1 MPMGQARGISRR
13 VLRLIFKDH
22 QSRAKLTWSLPRP
35 GRRLLDFFSKT
46 ISAQLESKA
55 APLQKTC
62 ICRKLRRRQDV
73 NSQVYWNPQPVQASN
88 EHVVL
93 SLTTVSNPG
102 GASMPK
108 LTSPL
113 DHIKIAAPCSA
124 DWDQMFSF
132 EDKRVRFCSQCNLNV
147 YNLSDMS
154 RQDAEALIN
163 KTEGRLCVRF
173 YRRADGSILTQ
184 NCPVGLKAI
193 KRRVAWVAQVVLGM
207 VLSFVSG
214 LGLYIFHLG
223 RKPYPL
229 LNIPSIYKKPSP
241 IIGAIRPVRYL
252 EKATIGKVM
261 IEPRQSDLGGRGKTG
276 RPDQGISQAA
286 PESSSAT

>member
-1 MPMGQARGISRR
+1 
-13 VLRLIFKDH
+13 
-22 QSRAKLTWSLPRP
+22 
-35 GRRLLDFFSKT
+35 
-46 ISAQLESKA
+46 
-55 APLQKTC
+55 
-62 ICRKLRRRQDV
+62 
-73 NSQVYWNPQPVQASN
+73 
-88 EHVVL
+88 
-93 SLTTVSNPG
+93 
-102 GASMPK
+102 MPK

-154 RQDAEALIN
+154 RQEAEVLIN

-184 NCPVGLKAI
+184 NCPVGLRAI
-193 KRRVAWVAQVVLGM
+193 KRRVSWAAQVVLGM

-223 RKPYPL
+223 RKSYPL
-229 LNIPSIYKKPSP
+229 LDNRTPFEERSVTTGMVASP
-241 IIGAIRPVRYL
+241 PRKQAPPRLGEVWIEHPQR
-252 EKATIGKVM
+252 EQESHSKAK
-261 IEPRQSDLGGRGKTG
+261 RQDRGV
-276 RPDQGISQAA
+276 SQAA
-286 PESSSAT
+286 PESSSATSPSPSRKNP

>member
-1 MPMGQARGISRR
+1 
-13 VLRLIFKDH
+13 
-22 QSRAKLTWSLPRP
+22 
-35 GRRLLDFFSKT
+35 
-46 ISAQLESKA
+46 
-55 APLQKTC
+55 
-62 ICRKLRRRQDV
+62 
-73 NSQVYWNPQPVQASN
+73 
-88 EHVVL
+88 
-93 SLTTVSNPG
+93 
-102 GASMPK
+102 MPK

-154 RQDAEALIN
+154 RQEAEALIN

-214 LGLYIFHLG
+214 LGLYIFYLV
-223 RKPYPL
+223 RKPHPL
-229 LNIPSIYKKPSP
+229 INIPSIYNKKPSP

-252 EKATIGKVM
+252 ETATMGDVR
-261 IEPRQSDLGGRGKTG
+261 IEPPQSDLGRRSNTG
-276 RPDQGISQAA
+276 RPDQGVSQAA
-286 PESSSAT
+286 PESSSATSTSPSRKNP

>member
-1 MPMGQARGISRR
+1 
-13 VLRLIFKDH
+13 
-22 QSRAKLTWSLPRP
+22 
-35 GRRLLDFFSKT
+35 
-46 ISAQLESKA
+46 
-55 APLQKTC
+55 
-62 ICRKLRRRQDV
+62 
-73 NSQVYWNPQPVQASN
+73 
-88 EHVVL
+88 
-93 SLTTVSNPG
+93 
-102 GASMPK
+102 MPK

-113 DHIKIAAPCSA
+113 DHIKIAAPCPA

-132 EDKRVRFCSQCNLNV
+132 EDERVRFCSQCNLNV
-147 YNLSDMS
+147 YNLSGMS
-154 RQDAEALIN
+154 RQEAEALIT

-193 KRRVAWVAQVVLGM
+193 KRRVAWAAQVVLGM
-207 VLSFVSG
+207 ILSFVSG
-214 LGLYIFHLG
+214 LGLYIFYLG
-223 RKPYPL
+223 RKPHPL
-229 LNIPSIYKKPSP
+229 LKIPSIYKKPSP

-286 PESSSAT
+286 PESSSATSPAPSRKNP